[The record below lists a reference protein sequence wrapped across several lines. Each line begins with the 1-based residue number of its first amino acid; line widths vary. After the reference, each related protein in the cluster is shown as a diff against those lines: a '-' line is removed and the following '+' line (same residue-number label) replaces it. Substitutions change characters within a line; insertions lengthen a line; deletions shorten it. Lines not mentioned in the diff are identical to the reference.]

1 MMRMQRTQIQQLEER
16 LSQREKTLNQIES
29 KLKKMH
35 PDDFEAL
42 LSVYEDENPT
52 IYAITPTHT
61 RPVQKAELTRLSQT
75 FLLVP
80 KFHWIVVEDSAVKTE
95 LVTNLLRTCGLSYTH
110 LNAMTPPDYKLQ
122 DEDPNWLKPRGVVQ
136 RNAALE
142 WIRQELRP
150 NQHKGVVYF
159 ADDDNTYSLKL
170 FEEVFLPPANKG
182 YVFTSVCRSVHGG
195 GWSASRGGLHPGRG

>member
-1 MMRMQRTQIQQLEER
+1 MVSPKQARTGISSCGISGR
-16 LSQREKTLNQIES
+16 AYDAHAANTDSTTGRATFSTGKNIKSNRKQIE
-29 KLKKMH
+29 KMH

-42 LSVYEDENPT
+42 LRVYEDENPT

-75 FLLVP
+75 FLHVP
-80 KFHWIVVEDSAVKTE
+80 KFHWIVVEDSAVKTD
-95 LVTNLLRTCGLSYTH
+95 LVTNLLRTCGLSHTH

-150 NQHKGVVYF
+150 NQYKGVVYF
-159 ADDDNTYSLKL
+159 ADDDNTYSLEL
-170 FEEVFLPPANKG
+170 FEEVFFQLLL
-182 YVFTSVCRSVHGG
+182 VRFTPFFHE
-195 GWSASRGGLHPGRG
+195 

>member
-1 MMRMQRTQIQQLEER
+1 MRMQRTQIQQLEEQF
-16 LSQREKTLNQIES
+16 SQREKTLNQIES
-29 KLKKMH
+29 KLKQMY
-35 PDDFEAL
+35 PDDLEAL
-42 LSVYEDENPT
+42 LSIHEDEGPT

-75 FLLVP
+75 FLHVP
-80 KFHWIVVEDSAVKTE
+80 KFHWIVVEDSAVKTD
-95 LVTNLLRTCGLSYTH
+95 LVTNLLRTCGLSHTH

-142 WIRQELRP
+142 WIRQELPP

-159 ADDDNTYSLKL
+159 ADDDNTYSLEL
-170 FEEVFLPPANKG
+170 FEEVLLIVSG
-182 YVFTSVCRSVHGG
+182 QIYMV
-195 GWSASRGGLHPGRG
+195 